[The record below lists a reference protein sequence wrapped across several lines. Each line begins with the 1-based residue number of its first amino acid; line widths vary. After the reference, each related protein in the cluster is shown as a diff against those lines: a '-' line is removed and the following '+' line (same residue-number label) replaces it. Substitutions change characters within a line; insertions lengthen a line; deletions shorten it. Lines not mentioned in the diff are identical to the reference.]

1 MKDEAQIEVQTSQFA
16 AFIQS
21 SRNIWMNDELGH
33 RPLLRLRWQSDKKTH
48 YFTILADRHPI
59 GFACLTEGD
68 QILLSPMSALATA
81 ALADYIAEHNL
92 EVPGIFAP
100 KHVGAL
106 MAKALSALTGA
117 QYRAVKHI
125 LHWAL
130 SPPVN
135 LTEIGGQVRI
145 ATPDDI
151 DTLVQMYT
159 AMQAEMNT
167 QRPFNAHQMVR
178 ATLSEK
184 SLYILETQH
193 GDIASVGTL
202 DLSDHESSYGE
213 VGHIYTAPSYRG
225 RGFATV
231 LIGHLARQIFKK
243 KSAVFLSS
251 DANDAPSRHL
261 YEKMGFTADAEMV
274 NLRQQ

>member
-1 MKDEAQIEVQTSQFA
+1 MKNDAQLEVQTSQFA

-21 SRNIWMNDELGH
+21 SRNIWMNDQLSH
-33 RPLLRLRWQSDKKTH
+33 RPLLRLLPQSDKKTH
-48 YFTILADRHPI
+48 CLTILADRHAT

-68 QILLSPMSALATA
+68 QILLSPMPAPAIA
-81 ALADYIAEHNL
+81 ALADYIAEHKL

-125 LHWAL
+125 LHWTL

-135 LTEIGGQVRI
+135 LSDDGAQLRF

-151 DTLVQMYT
+151 DRLVQMYT

-167 QRPFNAHQMVR
+167 QRPFDAHQMVT
-178 ATLSEK
+178 AALNDKALFVGEVGQGEITC
-184 SLYILETQH
+184 
-193 GDIASVGTL
+193 VGTV
-202 DLSDHESSYGE
+202 DLSDRESQYGE
-213 VGHIYTAPSYRG
+213 IGHIYTAPSYRG
-225 RGFATV
+225 HGFARA
-231 LIGHLARQIFKK
+231 LIGHLAEEVFKT

-251 DANDAPSRHL
+251 DASDTASRGL
-261 YEKMGFTADAEMV
+261 YSKMGFSIGAEMV
-274 NLRQQ
+274 NLRRE